1 MNGAGAEGS
10 GPYDGVSDRRDGD
23 GDGADGGPGSPRRE
37 TSATMIAD
45 TPESWEVVESRPR
58 FKGHVIEVVTDTVR
72 MPRDEV
78 ADRDYVVHPG
88 AVAVLAL
95 DEHDRVLMI
104 RQYRHPTRRLMW
116 ELPAGLRDVAGEPLV
131 DTAARELA
139 EEAGY
144 RAGVWHTLVDLR
156 SSPGMS
162 DERIR
167 VFLARDL
174 TKIPDEE
181 NGFVHR
187 HEEIDMPVEWVHLA
201 DAVEKALMGMIHN
214 SPAVAGILAAYAASV
229 EGYSLLR
236 PADAPEA

>member
-1 MNGAGAEGS
+1 
-10 GPYDGVSDRRDGD
+10 
-23 GDGADGGPGSPRRE
+23 
-37 TSATMIAD
+37 MISD
-45 TPESWEVVESRPR
+45 TPESWDVVESKER
-58 FKGHVIEVVTDTVR
+58 FSGHVIRVVTDTVR

-88 AVAVLAL
+88 SVAVLAL
-95 DEHDRVLMI
+95 DDLDRVLMI

-116 ELPAGLRDVAGEPLV
+116 ELPAGIRDVAGESLV
-131 DTAARELA
+131 DGAARELA

-144 RAGVWHTLVDLR
+144 RAATWHTLVDLR
-156 SSPGMS
+156 TSPGMS

-187 HEEIDMPVEWVHLA
+187 HEEVDMPVEWVPLP

-229 EGYSLLR
+229 EGFATLR

>member
-1 MNGAGAEGS
+1 
-10 GPYDGVSDRRDGD
+10 
-23 GDGADGGPGSPRRE
+23 
-37 TSATMIAD
+37 MISD
-45 TPESWEVVESRPR
+45 TPESWDVVESKER
-58 FKGHVIEVVTDTVR
+58 FSGYVIRVVTDTVR

-88 AVAVLAL
+88 SVAVLAL
-95 DEHDRVLMI
+95 DDLDRVLMI
-104 RQYRHPTRRLMW
+104 RQYRHPARQLMW
-116 ELPAGLRDVAGEPLV
+116 ELPAGIRDVAGESLV
-131 DTAARELA
+131 DGAARELA

-144 RAGVWHTLVDLR
+144 RAATWHTLVDLR
-156 SSPGMS
+156 TSPGMS

-187 HEEIDMPVEWVHLA
+187 HEEVDMPVEWVPLP

-229 EGYSLLR
+229 EGFATLR

>member
-1 MNGAGAEGS
+1 MKIE
-10 GPYDGVSDRRDGD
+10 
-23 GDGADGGPGSPRRE
+23 
-37 TSATMIAD
+37 D
-45 TPESWEVVESRPR
+45 TPEAWDVVESRHR
-58 FKGHVIEVVTDTVR
+58 FSGHVFKVITDTVK

-88 AVAVLAL
+88 SVAVLAL
-95 DEHDRVLMI
+95 DDHDRVLMI
-104 RQYRHPTRRLMW
+104 RQYRHPTRHLMW
-116 ELPAGLRDVAGEPLV
+116 ELPAGIRDVEGEPLV
-131 DTAARELA
+131 TTAARELA

-144 RAGVWHTLVDLR
+144 RADTWHTLTDLR

-167 VFLARDL
+167 VFLARGL
-174 TKIPDEE
+174 SKIPDEE
-181 NGFVHR
+181 NGFVQR
-187 HEEIDMPVEWVHLA
+187 HEEIGMPVEWVPLT

-229 EGYSLLR
+229 EGFALLR

>member
-1 MNGAGAEGS
+1 
-10 GPYDGVSDRRDGD
+10 
-23 GDGADGGPGSPRRE
+23 
-37 TSATMIAD
+37 MIED
-45 TPESWEVVESRPR
+45 TPEAWEVVETKER
-58 FKGHVIEVVTDTVR
+58 FEGRVIRVVTDTVT

-95 DEHDRVLMI
+95 DDQDRVLMI
-104 RQYRHPTRRLMW
+104 RQYRHPTRQLMW
-116 ELPAGLRDVAGEPLV
+116 ELPAGIRDVEGEALVAG
-131 DTAARELA
+131 AARELA

-144 RAGVWHTLVDLR
+144 RAGTWHTLIDLR
-156 SSPGMS
+156 TSPGMS

-187 HEEIDMPVEWVHLA
+187 HEEIDMPVEWVPLT

-229 EGYSLLR
+229 EGFNCLR

>member
-1 MNGAGAEGS
+1 M
-10 GPYDGVSDRRDGD
+10 
-23 GDGADGGPGSPRRE
+23 SP
-37 TSATMIAD
+37 TVISD
-45 TPESWEVVESRPR
+45 TPESWDVVESKER
-58 FKGHVIEVVTDTVR
+58 FSGHVIRVVTDTVR

-88 AVAVLAL
+88 SVAVLAL
-95 DEHDRVLMI
+95 DDLDRVLMI

-116 ELPAGLRDVAGEPLV
+116 ELPAGIRDVAGESLV
-131 DTAARELA
+131 DGAARELA

-144 RAGVWHTLVDLR
+144 RAATWHTLVDLR
-156 SSPGMS
+156 TSPGMS

-187 HEEIDMPVEWVHLA
+187 HEEVDMPVEWVPLP

-229 EGYSLLR
+229 EGFATLR

>member
-1 MNGAGAEGS
+1 MRIE
-10 GPYDGVSDRRDGD
+10 
-23 GDGADGGPGSPRRE
+23 
-37 TSATMIAD
+37 D
-45 TPESWEVVESRPR
+45 TPEAWDVVESRER
-58 FKGHVIEVVTDTVR
+58 FRGHVITVVTDTVK

-95 DEHDRVLMI
+95 DDQDRVLMI
-104 RQYRHPTRRLMW
+104 RQYRHPTRQLMW
-116 ELPAGLRDVAGEPLV
+116 ELPAGIRDVEGESLVAG
-131 DTAARELA
+131 AARELA

-144 RAGVWHTLVDLR
+144 RAETWHTLVDLR

-174 TKIPDEE
+174 TKVET
-181 NGFVHR
+181 GFVHR
-187 HEEIDMPVEWVHLA
+187 HEEIDMPVEWVPLP
-201 DAVEKALMGMIHN
+201 DAVERALMGMIHN

-229 EGYSLLR
+229 EGFALLR

>member
-1 MNGAGAEGS
+1 MTAGGDGS
-10 GPYDGVSDRRDGD
+10 PDRRV
-23 GDGADGGPGSPRRE
+23 PGVIR
-37 TSATMIAD
+37 D
-45 TPESWEVVESRPR
+45 TPESWDVLETKER
-58 FKGHVIEVVTDTVR
+58 FEGHIIKVVTDTVR
-72 MPRDEV
+72 MPPDE
-78 ADRDYVVHPG
+78 AAERDYVVHPG

-95 DEHDRVLMI
+95 DDQDRVLLI
-104 RQYRHPTRRLMW
+104 RQYRHPTRLLMW
-116 ELPAGLRDVAGEPLV
+116 ELPAGIRDVPGEPLV
-131 DTAARELA
+131 DAAARELA

-144 RAGVWHTLVDLR
+144 RAATWHTLIDLR
-156 SSPGMS
+156 TSPGMS

-187 HEEIDMPVEWVHLA
+187 HEEIDMPVEWIPLP

-229 EGYSLLR
+229 EGLALLR